1 MRVGVQTKDSRNVGK
16 AAAKAAQRARL
27 RAGGGE
33 TEKSSRGTS
42 RSNDESAEQTAWV
55 AVGAG
60 ASRAKHRLVEKSW
73 TGMELGRR
81 LTGGN
86 LSIIFAGGARVLP
99 LASEPEQ
106 GAAPYIQGKHLCR

>member
-1 MRVGVQTKDSRNVGK
+1 MSARRRQKRRSGHACAREAARQKGPLVGPAGAAWSLLSR
-16 AAAKAAQRARL
+16 QR
-27 RAGGGE
+27 
-33 TEKSSRGTS
+33 
-42 RSNDESAEQTAWV
+42 